1 MEEKGEVEE
10 FPEEAVIPEDPD
22 NPPQIEKSLE
32 FAVTTSLLEHFGD
45 GDLWRCEVEE
55 VVV

>member
-10 FPEEAVIPEDPD
+10 FPEEAVIPEDPE

-45 GDLWRCEVEE
+45 GGVK
-55 VVV
+55 